1 MNCFKQASY
10 LGITA
15 TPFANIFIDP
25 EDETDEAARDLF
37 PKDFLT
43 VLPTPENYIGAD
55 RIFGNG
61 NADEW
66 DNESDGNRNLGEFN
80 DALIPIE
87 NEEQDSFFY
96 FKHKK
101 EIAYELTDIPASMK
115 EAIR

>member
-1 MNCFKQASY
+1 MKQ
-10 LGITA
+10 LETFFQRIFLQFCQHQKITLV
-15 TPFANIFIDP
+15 
-25 EDETDEAARDLF
+25 R
-37 PKDFLT
+37 
-43 VLPTPENYIGAD
+43 D

-101 EIAYELTDIPASMK
+101 ENCI
-115 EAIR
+115 